1 MEIKDDLEALFNY
14 ATEGIIISDRNGL
27 IIKANPSANKM
38 FGYAANELMNKKIE
52 VLIPAKFSSSHVQH
66 RENFHKNPHA
76 RAMGGEMELY
86 GKKKSGEEFPVE
98 ISLSPFEKDGEKYVI
113 GFIIDITLRK
123 MAQAQLKNYSEELE
137 KQVEKRTQIMKEA
150 IQELEKTK
158 DELKHALGKE
168 KELNELKSRFV
179 SMASHEFRTPLA
191 TVLSSLSLVS
201 KYGEQGDKEKQKK
214 HVDRIKSSVTHL
226 TDILNDMLSISKLE
240 EGAVTLTKEQFEI
253 NEFISEL
260 INEMRPL
267 AKSGQNI
274 TYEHVGDGNV
284 VSLDKKIMR
293 HIIFNLISN
302 AIKFSPENKVISVRS
317 NCTKNKLQL
326 EIEDQGMGISKE
338 DQKHLFERFFRGHNA
353 SNIQGTGLGLNI
365 VAKYVEILKGEIE
378 FESALEKGT
387 KFKLIFIDY
396 YGKKNTT
403 H

>member
-14 ATEGIIISDRNGL
+14 ATEGIIITDREGS
-27 IIKANPSANKM
+27 IIKVNPSANKM
-38 FGYAANELMNKKIE
+38 FGYTANELVTKKVE
-52 VLIPAKFSSSHVQH
+52 VLIPSKFASKHISH
-66 RENFHKNPHA
+66 RENFQENPHA
-76 RAMGGEMELY
+76 RAMGGEMDLY
-86 GKKKSGEEFPVE
+86 GRKKNGEEFPVE
-98 ISLSPFEKDGEKYVI
+98 ISLSPFEKNGEKYVI

-123 MAQAQLKNYSEELE
+123 LAQAQLKNYSQELE

-158 DELKHALGKE
+158 DELKNALGKE

-240 EGAVTLTKEQFEI
+240 EGAITLSKE
-253 NEFISEL
+253 EFKIDEFFAEL

-267 AKSGQNI
+267 AKAGQI
-274 TYEHVGDGNV
+274 IIYEHSGDDSI
-284 VSLDKKIMR
+284 VSLDKKIIR
-293 HIIFNLISN
+293 HITFNLVSN
-302 AIKFSPENKVISVRS
+302 AIKFSPENKKIFVRTNCS
-317 NCTKNKLQL
+317 NHKFHI

-338 DQKHLFERFFRGHNA
+338 DQKHLFQRFFRGHNA

-365 VAKYVEILKGEIE
+365 VAKYVEILNGIIE

-387 KFKLIFIDY
+387 KFKLTFI
-396 YGKKNTT
+396 N
-403 H
+403 